1 MQEDCQISGILQ
13 SGNRLIELLGHE
25 SVLNSRKRKNDS
37 EKNVTDTQSR
47 GDSSKDAENKTQTMD
62 YSQVFPYWD
71 FFSLVLDLLWTSG
84 LIIPSNSSKQKCLS
98 HHCVLEARSVFSS
111 FIGPQMQRNY
121 DPGSHIPKSHPYLI
135 QMMVLGTLCV
145 NQIFFSFCLE
155 LIKLMSCVGR
165 NISLTK
171 TRYH

>member
-98 HHCVLEARSVFSS
+98 HAYLTIVFWKLEVCFLASQVHRCREIMTQDLTF
-111 FIGPQMQRNY
+111 Q
-121 DPGSHIPKSHPYLI
+121 
-135 QMMVLGTLCV
+135 
-145 NQIFFSFCLE
+145 
-155 LIKLMSCVGR
+155 
-165 NISLTK
+165 SLTH
-171 TRYH
+171 T